1 MQGRGS
7 PASPGGLEGELG
19 RFRGSAEDQM
29 GPLPKPSA
37 SGFGGERRSSGMS
50 EFSPFGA
57 EMRDMELAT
66 TKSRIKAR
74 CHLASHNCP
83 QCGP

>member
-1 MQGRGS
+1 MGNFERIW
-7 PASPGGLEGELG
+7 ADFED
-19 RFRGSAEDQM
+19 SAEDQM
-29 GPLPKPSA
+29 GTPPKPSA

-66 TKSRIKAR
+66 TKSRIKAGG
-74 CHLASHNCP
+74 HPASHNCP
-83 QCGP
+83 QCGQ